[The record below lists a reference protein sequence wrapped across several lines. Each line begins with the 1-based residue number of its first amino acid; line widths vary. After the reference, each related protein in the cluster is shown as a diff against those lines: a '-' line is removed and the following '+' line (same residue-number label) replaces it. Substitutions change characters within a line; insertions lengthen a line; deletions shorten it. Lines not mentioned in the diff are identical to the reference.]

1 MADHVIQYL
10 ELKGETLYKVND
22 QRGERAHQIV
32 AKLERVGGFKNTKNL
47 TGARKLKKS
56 HSFHC
61 HFNLHAKHRRLHKL
75 KYFKKSRA
83 RE

>member
-10 ELKGETLYKVND
+10 ELKGETLYKV

-32 AKLERVGGFKNTKNL
+32 AKLERIGGFKMTKNL